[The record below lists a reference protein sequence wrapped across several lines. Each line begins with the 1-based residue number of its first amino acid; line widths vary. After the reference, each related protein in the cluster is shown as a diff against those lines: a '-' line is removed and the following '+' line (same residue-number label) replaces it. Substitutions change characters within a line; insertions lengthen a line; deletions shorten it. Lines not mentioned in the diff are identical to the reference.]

1 MDWMY
6 SGSLNLWLILL
17 SSIHLSLNRKTGC
30 VTYVIGFQYSQY
42 WKPIAHVTYPIFRFI
57 FCYNIIFSFISHFNK
72 QFFKFIFWII
82 CFYFC
87 ELLSTFRSAVCYSI
101 NLMSFSFF
109 WRTSFLT
116 VATISSSIYTKTML
130 NYSLAYII
138 QLLHLNPCYSIFSLR
153 NSNKNISLT
162 KKYAKFY

>member
-6 SGSLNLWLILL
+6 SGSLNLWLIFL
-17 SSIHLSLNRKTGC
+17 SLILFSLNRKKGVSNMC
-30 VTYVIGFQYSQY
+30 N
-42 WKPIAHVTYPIFRFI
+42 RFI

-72 QFFKFIFWII
+72 QFLKFIFWII

-87 ELLSTFRSAVCYSI
+87 ELLSTFRSAVCHSI

-109 WRTSFLT
+109 WRTFFLT
-116 VATISSSIYTKTML
+116 VASISSSIYSKTML
-130 NYSLAYII
+130 NYSLTYII